1 MLNKYGIFG
10 AGVLFGTAGLK
21 LLCSK
26 DAQDVYAQV
35 VAGALRC
42 KDCLM
47 KTVYKIQVDA
57 EDIYANA
64 KKINRQRE
72 EVQEQEILKDTSKD
86 ETK

>member
-10 AGVLFGTAGLK
+10 AGVLFGTVGLK
-21 LLCSK
+21 LLGSK
-26 DAQDVYAQV
+26 DAQDCYAQV

-47 KTVYKIQVDA
+47 KTVDKIQVDA
-57 EDIYANA
+57 EDILANA
-64 KKINRQRE
+64 QEINRQRE
-72 EVQEQEILKDTSKD
+72 EAQKQEVIEEKKD